1 MYLIF
6 FIHSDADYAAPTAMM
21 MMNLVW
27 GRSGANVPLDLVW
40 QAILGVTDQY
50 QRAHITD
57 EYYEELCHNLRV
69 SPPHFELTS
78 LTCLLPNSDQP
89 NRCVPILR

>member
-1 MYLIF
+1 
-6 FIHSDADYAAPTAMM
+6 MM

-69 SPPHFELTS
+69 SPLHFKATS
-78 LTCLLPNSDQP
+78 LNQTSPNTDKSSFLVDGPFLLI
-89 NRCVPILR
+89 CEL